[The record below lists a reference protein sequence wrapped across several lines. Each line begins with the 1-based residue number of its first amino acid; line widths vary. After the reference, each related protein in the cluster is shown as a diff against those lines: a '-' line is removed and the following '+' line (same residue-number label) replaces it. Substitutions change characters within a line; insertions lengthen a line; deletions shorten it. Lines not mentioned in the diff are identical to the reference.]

1 MASRISSSGMAPP
14 MLRLFQPER
23 PMYGMTAASPGKRSS
38 HSSAT
43 SREAP
48 HLTPTPRASPPEP
61 TERRK
66 AKIFWPTLVTT
77 PSPHGSSCQA
87 PGLARQ

>member
-1 MASRISSSGMAPP
+1 MAPP

-23 PMYGMTAASPGKRSS
+23 PMYGMTTASPGKRSS
-38 HSSAT
+38 HSSAA
-43 SREAP
+43 SREAA
-48 HLTPTPRASPPEP
+48 HLTPTPSASPLGS

-66 AKIFWPTLVTT
+66 AKIFGPTLATT